1 MLDDEERS
9 SNDFQDPETEIPDKL
24 ILRPLN
30 PSQQGRLVS
39 LSEGNLME
47 YDGVESEESYDE
59 SSESEDLPAPMSC
72 RNCTNELEPYQQI
85 CTVCSLEVDVNS
97 ALRAGW
103 FGELEDVLPAECQG
117 INETKISK
125 TLAAVIKSP

>member
-39 LSEGNLME
+39 LSEGNLLE
-47 YDGVESEESYDE
+47 YDGAESEESYDE

-72 RNCTNELEPYQQI
+72 RNCTSELEPYQQI
-85 CTVCSLEVDVNS
+85 CTVCKSDTVMKQPFVVVMLQSL
-97 ALRAGW
+97 
-103 FGELEDVLPAECQG
+103 C
-117 INETKISK
+117 SK
-125 TLAAVIKSP
+125 QS

>member
-39 LSEGNLME
+39 LSEGNLLE
-47 YDGVESEESYDE
+47 YDGAESEESYDE

-72 RNCTNELEPYQQI
+72 RNCTSELEPYQQI
-85 CTVCSLEVDVNS
+85 CTVCKSDTVVKQPFVVVMLQSL
-97 ALRAGW
+97 
-103 FGELEDVLPAECQG
+103 C
-117 INETKISK
+117 SK
-125 TLAAVIKSP
+125 QS